1 MSFRSGHQLGLKL
14 GATCLVCLVLALLV
28 SNYRAAHQLQADLLR
43 QLADSARNDAS
54 NADFYLTER
63 KSELSELAQGR
74 AVAAYY
80 ENRALGMS
88 MEYGLQLSLEA
99 VRELL
104 VSRVGGSRHRGGSI
118 YRRIVFVG
126 EEGELLS
133 MAGDPLPEG
142 WTAAKVG
149 VSFESSLVEWDST
162 QHELRVVVPCRF
174 KGQFAGRLIAWVDHE
189 LLLQVKT
196 GAAFPLAFC
205 GIEFSPGVLV
215 LSHGDKGIH
224 DLPATGTEGVALV
237 SFPGYGKDSRFCLVR
252 QPLANNAP
260 LDYISAYDIGS
271 AANALSPLRQL
282 LSFGLAS
289 VAVLAGAFYIF
300 RQNTRALLLSA
311 ELRNAEQRQVDMEGK
326 NQQLEELVA
335 QRDHAASK
343 LQSAIERLHLATKA
357 GHIGIWEVHLESG
370 RLSWDDSMYAMFGI
384 DSADQDSGP
393 ERWRRQV
400 LPEDLH
406 LVEPVLKA
414 AGTEEG
420 RVFDGEYRI
429 LRANDKALRHIRSLG
444 MSIRDPKTKSLRLV
458 GCCWDVTHERNREAR
473 LKEANEDLEI
483 ATRQARE
490 LATKAEQANVAKS
503 EFLANMS
510 HEIRTPLN
518 GVIGVTNLLLDTTL
532 SPEQRRYAEVVRT
545 SGQTLLALIN
555 DILDFSKIEAR
566 KLELEVAE
574 LDLRQIVE
582 DCAEAAALNS
592 QGKNLELAALIETD
606 VPLQLRGDAT
616 RLRQILLNLL
626 GNAVKFTAKGRVT
639 LRVSNAS
646 MNLVGA
652 GLRFEISDTGI
663 GIAQDRIGALFSP
676 FVQADNSMSRKY
688 GGTGLGL
695 AISRQ
700 LVEHMGGQIGVQS
713 VLGEGS
719 TFWFNIVLQRSLQ
732 PLVAPEPVPAL
743 QGLRVLV
750 VDDLDIGRRQLR
762 TWMESW
768 GCQFSEATEAQAALR
783 LMHEGRAAGAPH
795 QLVLIDMLMPGM
807 DGLQLGR
814 SLQSQ
819 AAFQGVPLIL
829 LRAHDGP
836 EAKII
841 SQASCFA
848 NSITKPLREKR
859 LRELLIASQGTRAR
873 GHVAEPV
880 PMDHATP
887 EAGPQGPKA
896 PKARILLAEDLPTN
910 QIVALGILGKLG
922 YYADAVVNGI
932 EAVEALRHTA
942 YDLVLMDCQMPDM
955 DGYEATEIIRRP
967 GSGVLNPMIPIVAL
981 TAHAMA
987 EDHRR
992 CLEVG
997 MNDYLTKPVNPQ
1009 SLAETVACWLGQLAI
1024 PRVPD
1029 PSEPRSAAAEALPA
1043 PAASPKACDT
1053 HLLLQ
1058 RAMGDEALAQRIC
1071 LQLLKDL
1078 PGEIQLLQDAITAR
1092 DIGLLRAGS
1101 NAVKG
1106 IAANTCCER
1115 LWRLALELE
1124 HQAEAGSF
1132 AEPIRTVAEM
1142 RLETE
1147 RVRSDIEARRWT

>member
-1 MSFRSGHQLGLKL
+1 
-14 GATCLVCLVLALLV
+14 LVCLVLALLV
-28 SNYRAAHQLQADLLR
+28 SNYRAAYQLQADLLR

-63 KSELSELAQGR
+63 KSELTELAQGR

-133 MAGDPLPEG
+133 MAGDPLPEA
-142 WTAAKVG
+142 WTAAKIG
-149 VSFESSLVEWDST
+149 VSFEAALVEWDSA

-189 LLLQVKT
+189 LLLQVKS

-205 GIEFSPGVLV
+205 GIEFAPGVLV
-215 LSHGDKGIH
+215 LSHGDKGIR

-237 SFPGYGKDSRFCLVR
+237 SFPGYGKDSHFCLVR
-252 QPLANNAP
+252 QPLPNNAP

-282 LSFGLAS
+282 LSFGFAS
-289 VAVLAGAFYIF
+289 VVVLAGGYYIS

-370 RLSWDDSMYAMFGI
+370 RLSWDESMYAMFGI
-384 DSADQDSGP
+384 DPSDQDSGT
-393 ERWRRQV
+393 ERWRRLV

-406 LVEPVLKA
+406 LVEPALKA

-420 RVFDGEYRI
+420 RVFEGEYRI

-444 MSIRDPKTKSLRLV
+444 MSIRDPKTKLLRLV

-473 LKEANEDLEI
+473 LKEANEELEI

-490 LATKAEQANVAKS
+490 LAAKAEQANTAKS

-532 SPEQRRYAEVVRT
+532 SPEQRRYSEVVRT

-582 DCAEAAALNS
+582 DCAEAAALNA
-592 QGKNLELAALIETD
+592 QGKNLELAALIEAD

-639 LRVSNAS
+639 LRVSNAP

-663 GIAQDRIGALFSP
+663 GIAPDRIGALFSP
-676 FVQADNSMSRKY
+676 FVQADSSMSRKY

-719 TFWFNIVLQRSLQ
+719 TFWFSIVLQRSLQ
-732 PLVAPEPVPAL
+732 PPVAPEPVPAL

-750 VDDLDIGRRQLR
+750 VDDLDISRRQIR
-762 TWMESW
+762 IWMESW
-768 GCQFSEATEAQAALR
+768 GCQFSEATEAQAALK
-783 LMHEGRAAGAPH
+783 LLHEAKASGNAH
-795 QLVLIDMLMPGM
+795 QLVLIDMVMPGM

-859 LRELLIASQGTRAR
+859 LRELLIASQGPRGR
-873 GHVAEPV
+873 GHVQEP
-880 PMDHATP
+880 PTMDHAES
-887 EAGPQGPKA
+887 EAGSQGPRA

-922 YYADAVVNGI
+922 YHADAVVNGI

-955 DGYEATEIIRRP
+955 DGYEATEIIRKP

-1009 SLAETVACWLGQLAI
+1009 SLAETAACWLGQLAI

-1029 PSEPRSAAAEALPA
+1029 ASEPRASSPDAHPA

-1058 RAMGDEALAQRIC
+1058 RAMGDESLAQRIC

-1078 PGEIQLLQDAITAR
+1078 PGEIQLLQDAITEK
-1092 DIGLLRAGS
+1092 DVGQLRAGS

-1132 AEPIRTVAEM
+1132 DDPIRTVAEM

-1147 RVRSDIEARRWT
+1147 RVRADIEARRWA